1 MNWERL
7 LSTQRTGQDALP
19 DSHHDR
25 TQFQRDY
32 DRLIFSSPFRRMQD
46 KTQVFP
52 LPGSVFVHNR
62 LTHSLEVASVGR
74 SMGNNISRF
83 LKEKINVNFPLVD
96 ELGAVTAAACLAHDM
111 GNPPF
116 GHSGEKA
123 ISHFFKAGEG
133 QKYRDE
139 VEDEAVWN
147 DFVDFEGNANAF
159 RLLTHQFNGRRKGGF
174 RMTYTTIAS
183 IVKYPY
189 ASGDEKLK
197 KYGYFQSEQIA
208 YENIAQ
214 TLGIPQIS
222 NYPSQYARH
231 PIVYLV
237 EAADDICY
245 QIMDIE
251 DAHKLGI
258 LSFEKTKDLLLAFF
272 NDDSSTLKSLSDVC
286 ESVTDLNE
294 QIAFLRAS
302 VIGKLVEECT
312 AVFIESY
319 PAIMSG
325 AFKGSLVKQLKGSA
339 LEAIRQCEKTG
350 FDLIYKHPSVVE
362 IEISGFK
369 ILGSL
374 LKEFTKAVMNPKDGY
389 SGLLL
394 PFIPQ
399 QYKVDEVA
407 PAALRIQTVL
417 DFISGMTDV
426 YALDLFRKINGIGL
440 ADKRFN

>member
-1 MNWERL
+1 
-7 LSTQRTGQDALP
+7 
-19 DSHHDR
+19 
-25 TQFQRDY
+25 
-32 DRLIFSSPFRRMQD
+32 
-46 KTQVFP
+46 
-52 LPGSVFVHNR
+52 
-62 LTHSLEVASVGR
+62 
-74 SMGNNISRF
+74 
-83 LKEKINVNFPLVD
+83 
-96 ELGAVTAAACLAHDM
+96 
-111 GNPPF
+111 PF
-116 GHSGEKA
+116 GHSGENA

-133 QKYRDE
+133 KQYREKVKDQ
-139 VEDEAVWN
+139 AVWN

-189 ASGDEKLK
+189 ASGNEKLK
-197 KYGYFQSEQIA
+197 KYGYFQSELNAYHHIA
-208 YENIAQ
+208 HA
-214 TLGIPQIS
+214 LGIPEIANS
-222 NYPSQYARH
+222 PTQYARH
-231 PIVYLV
+231 PLVYLV

-258 LSFEKTKDLLLAFF
+258 LSFEHTKNLLLAFF
-272 NDDSSTLKSLSDVC
+272 ADDESTLNRLNDVC
-286 ESVTDLNE
+286 LSVTDLNE

-312 AVFIESY
+312 DVFIRHYDE
-319 PAIMSG
+319 IISG
-325 AFKGSLVKQLKGSA
+325 TYTGSLVKQLEGSA
-339 LEAIRQCEKTG
+339 LTAMKQCEKTG
-350 FDLIYKHPSVVE
+350 FELIYKHPSVVE

-374 LKEFTKAVMNPKDGY
+374 LKEFTKAVMNPTDGY

-399 QYKVDEVA
+399 QYKVDDSA

-417 DFISGMTDV
+417 DFVSGMTDV